1 MIDRKHSMSD
11 WYTLSAEETLH
22 RVQVDAGQGLTQVEA
37 SRRLQQHGPN
47 ELEDRGTKSPWRILW
62 EQLTATMVVVLLAA
76 AGISLALRDYKDA
89 IAILAIVV
97 LNTVLGFTQEHRAER
112 ALAALRRLAR
122 PSVRVRRDGRVQDV
136 AARTLV
142 PGDILLLEA
151 GNMVAADARLLDVG
165 SLRAQEAALTGES
178 EPVEK
183 STAVLPTTGLPLG
196 DRTNLVFS
204 GTVITYGRGEAVVV
218 ATGAQ
223 TELGRIAEM
232 IQRVVAEP
240 TPLQKRLDRL
250 GRKLAGFALVVVAVI
265 FTLGLLRGEP
275 VQQMLLTAVSLAV
288 AAVPEGL
295 PAVVTVTLA
304 LGAQRMLRRKALVRR
319 LPAVESLGSVTVIC
333 SDKTGTLTESRLTV
347 TVMETSGGRVDL
359 AEHSLRA
366 GGAEAKAVL
375 RQHPSVAVLL
385 GGGALCSDA
394 HLAPA
399 TDDPA
404 EVTAVGDP
412 TDAALVIA
420 AARVGLAKPELER
433 VLPRIAELPFDSER
447 KRMTTVHRAE
457 NHPRKPASADVLREL
472 QPTLEGAP
480 LVAFAK
486 GAVDSLL
493 YVSSRAW
500 NQGRIEPLDEERRS
514 RILAAH
520 DHLAREGI
528 RVLGVAFRPLTA
540 VPAELERVEEDFV
553 FLGVVGMMDPPRPEV
568 KEAVRTCRDAG
579 IRPVMITGDHPL
591 TALNIARE
599 VGILE
604 RGRALSGVELARMS
618 TDELNAVVKDVS
630 VYARVSPADKLAIIT
645 ALQAH
650 GEVVAMTGDGVND
663 APALKRA
670 NIGVA
675 MGITGTDVARE
686 ASDMVLLDDNFAT
699 IVAAVREGRVIYDN
713 IRKFIQYLMAT
724 NSSEIWVMFLAP
736 LAGMPLPL
744 LPLQILWINLV
755 TDGLPALALAV
766 EPAERDVMRRPPVP
780 PRQSILAGGVGRHV
794 LWVGLLIAALS
805 LGPGYWRWS
814 LNDPAW
820 QTLIFT
826 TLTFAQMANCLAIR
840 SGRDSLFTV
849 GVLSNLPLL
858 GAVALTFLLQLAVV
872 YTPYLQPVFG
882 TVHLPLHWLVLTVL
896 LSALVFFAVEMEK
909 WVARKHTR

>member
-1 MIDRKHSMSD
+1 MSD
-11 WYTLSAEETLH
+11 WHTLSVEETL
-22 RVQVDAGQGLTQVEA
+22 RRTEVIADRGLTQAEA
-37 SRRLQQHGPN
+37 ARRFALHGPN
-47 ELEDRGTKSPWRILW
+47 ELEDLGTKSPWRILW

-76 AGISLALRDYKDA
+76 AGISLLLRDYKDA
-89 IAILAIVV
+89 IAILAIVA

-136 AARTLV
+136 PARTLV

-151 GNMVAADARLLDVG
+151 GNVVAADGRLLQAE
-165 SLRAQEAALTGES
+165 SLRAQESALTGES
-178 EPVEK
+178 EAVEK
-183 STAVLPTTGLPLG
+183 ATAALPSHDLPLG
-196 DRTNLVFS
+196 DRNNMVFS

-218 ATGAQ
+218 ATGTQ

-232 IQRVVAEP
+232 IQGVVAEP

-250 GRKLAGFALVVVAVI
+250 GRRLAGFALVVVAVI
-265 FTLGLLRGEP
+265 FALGLLRGEP
-275 VQQMLLTAVSLAV
+275 VQRMLLTAVSLAV

-304 LGAQRMLRRKALVRR
+304 LGAQRMLRRKALIRR
-319 LPAVESLGSVTVIC
+319 LPAVETLGSVTVIC
-333 SDKTGTLTESRLTV
+333 SDKTGTLTESRLAV
-347 TVMETSGGRVDL
+347 TVMQTSSGRVDL
-359 AEHSLRA
+359 AEHLLRA
-366 GGAEAKAVL
+366 ENSAAIAVL
-375 RQHPSVAVLL
+375 RQHPAVAVLL
-385 GGGALCSDA
+385 AGGALCSDA

-404 EVTAVGDP
+404 KVTAVGDP

-420 AARVGLAKPELER
+420 AARAGLAKPELER

-447 KRMTTVHRAE
+447 KRMTTVHRLQKEA
-457 NHPRKPASADVLREL
+457 PKPAAAEALRGLEN
-472 QPTLEGAP
+472 TLDNAP
-480 LVAFAK
+480 LLAFVK

-493 YVSSRAW
+493 YVSSRVW

-520 DHLAREGI
+520 DRLAREGI
-528 RVLGVAFRPLTA
+528 RVLGVAFRPLA
-540 VPAELERVEEDFV
+540 ALPAELERVEEDFV

-568 KEAVRTCRDAG
+568 KDAVRTCRAAG

-599 VGILE
+599 VGIIE
-604 RGRALSGVELARMS
+604 RGRAISGVELSRMS
-618 TDELNAVVKDVS
+618 EADLTTAVKDVS
-630 VYARVSPADKLAIIT
+630 VYARVSPAHKLAIIQ
-645 ALQAH
+645 ALQSH

-736 LAGMPLPL
+736 FAGMPLPL

-766 EPAERDVMRRPPVP
+766 EPAERGVMSRPPVP
-780 PRQSILAGGVGRHV
+780 PGQSILAGGMGRHI
-794 LWVGLLIAALS
+794 LWVGLLIAALA
-805 LGPGYWRWS
+805 LGLGYWRWF
-814 LNDPAW
+814 LDDPAW

-849 GVLSNLPLL
+849 GLFSNRPLL
-858 GAVALTFLLQLAVV
+858 GAVVLTFLLQLAVV
-872 YTPYLQPVFG
+872 YTPYLQPFFG
-882 TVHLPLHWLVLTVL
+882 TVDLPLPWLALTVV
-896 LSALVFFAVEMEK
+896 LSVVVFVAVELGK
-909 WVARKHTR
+909 WMGRRRSA

>member
-1 MIDRKHSMSD
+1 MRMSD
-11 WYTLSAEETLH
+11 WHTIPAEQILSRL
-22 RVQVDAGQGLTQVEA
+22 QVEA
-37 SRRLQQHGPN
+37 RQGLSPTEAARRLEHHGSN
-47 ELEDRGTKSPWRILW
+47 ELEDRGAKNPWRILW

-76 AGISLALRDYKDA
+76 AGISLLLRDYKDA

-97 LNTVLGFTQEHRAER
+97 LNTALGFTQEHRAER

-136 AARTLV
+136 PARTLV

-151 GNMVAADARLLDVG
+151 GNVVAADGRLLQAE
-165 SLRAQEAALTGES
+165 SLRAQESALTGES
-178 EPVEK
+178 EAVEK
-183 STAVLPTTGLPLG
+183 ATAALASSDLPLG
-196 DRTNLVFS
+196 DRNNMVFS

-218 ATGAQ
+218 ATGTQ

-232 IQRVVAEP
+232 IQGVVAEP

-250 GRKLAGFALVVVAVI
+250 GRRLAGFALVVVAVI

-319 LPAVESLGSVTVIC
+319 LPAVETLGSVTVIC

-347 TVMETSGGRVDL
+347 TVMETSGGRLDL
-359 AEHSLRA
+359 AEHLLRA
-366 GGAEAKAVL
+366 EDSAAATVL
-375 RQHPSVAVLL
+375 RQHPAVAVLL
-385 GGGALCSDA
+385 AGGALCSDA

-404 EVTAVGDP
+404 KVTALGDP

-420 AARVGLAKPELER
+420 AARFGLVKPELER
-433 VLPRIAELPFDSER
+433 ALPRIAELPFDSER
-447 KRMTTVHRAE
+447 KRMTTVHRV
-457 NHPRKPASADVLREL
+457 HKDQPKPAAAEALRGLEN
-472 QPTLEGAP
+472 TLDNAP
-480 LVAFAK
+480 LLAFAK
-486 GAVDSLL
+486 GAVDSLM
-493 YVSSRAW
+493 YVSPRVW
-500 NQGRIEPLDEERRS
+500 NQGRIEPLDDERRS

-520 DHLAREGI
+520 DRLAQEGI

-540 VPAELERVEEDFV
+540 LPAELERVEEDFV

-568 KEAVRTCRDAG
+568 KEAVRTCREAG

-599 VGILE
+599 VGIIE
-604 RGRALSGVELARMS
+604 RGRAISGVELSRLSEA
-618 TDELNAVVKDVS
+618 ELADVVKGVS
-630 VYARVSPADKLAIIT
+630 VYARVSPAHKLAIIT
-645 ALQAH
+645 ALQSH
-650 GEVVAMTGDGVND
+650 GDVVAMTGDGVND

-675 MGITGTDVARE
+675 MGVTGTDVARE

-780 PRQSILAGGVGRHV
+780 PGQSILAGEQGRHI
-794 LWVGLLIAALS
+794 LWVGLLIAALA
-805 LGPGYWRWS
+805 LGTGYRRWS
-814 LNDPAW
+814 LDDPAW

-849 GVLSNLPLL
+849 GLFSNLPLL
-858 GAVALTFLLQLAVV
+858 GAVVLTFLLQLAVV
-872 YTPYLQPVFG
+872 YTPYLQPFFG
-882 TVHLPLHWLVLTVL
+882 TVDLPLPWLVLTVV
-896 LSALVFFAVEMEK
+896 LSVVVFVAVELEK
-909 WVARKHTR
+909 WMGRNRSA